1 MCSTVPPIPG
11 VAMYAADPARTLMV
25 RDRTGTTTRVCG
37 MSVWQP
43 LGFTAV
49 AIADLLHALQIRHD
63 AALHAWHYAMQH
75 NPAAAETWRN
85 RVLHLHAQIGEWR
98 P

>member
-1 MCSTVPPIPG
+1 MSATVPPIPG

-25 RDRTGTTTRVCG
+25 RDRTSRTTRVCG

-43 LGFTAV
+43 IGFRAV
-49 AIADLLHALQIRHD
+49 EIADHLHALQIRHD

-75 NPAAAETWRN
+75 NPARAETWRT
-85 RVLHLHAQIGEWR
+85 RVINLHAQIREWQ